1 MNGAAPRNHAEEGS
15 VFTSR
20 PLLLVWLSLFVA
32 AVWCMRVTWSD
43 LLTIA
48 SRDEEQSHII
58 LVPFIALWLA
68 WVRRVRLRHL
78 HPRGTLFGVMI
89 MLMGWA
95 ASYIGYYHA
104 IQSAWHAGAVI
115 VIIGVAVTG
124 LGINTL
130 LRLFPAFAV
139 SVFAVPTPGTIR
151 HAISGPLQT
160 ASAAITQV
168 ILESFG
174 VPVERSMNLL
184 NLNGHDI
191 AVAEACNGMRMVLA
205 LILVSYA
212 FAFSLPLRPYAR
224 VLVLVLS
231 PVAAIFC
238 NIVRLLPTVLL
249 YGYAPIRVADAFHDI
264 SGWLML
270 PVAFLLLRGI
280 YSVLGWAQIPV
291 TRFNLSYQ

>member
-1 MNGAAPRNHAEEGS
+1 MKDESLRHPSDEAS
-15 VFTSR
+15 VLTSR
-20 PLLLVWLSLFVA
+20 PLLVGWLALFA
-32 AVWCMRVTWSD
+32 GAVWCMRTTWSD

-68 WVRRVRLRHL
+68 WVRRARLRHL
-78 HPRGTLFGVMI
+78 HPRGTLFGVII

-95 ASYIGYYHA
+95 ASYVGFYHA
-104 IQSAWHAGAVI
+104 IQSAWHAGAII
-115 VIIGVAVTG
+115 VLIGVAVTG
-124 LGINTL
+124 LGVNTL
-130 LRLFPAFAV
+130 LRLFPAFV
-139 SVFAVPTPGTIR
+139 VWIFAVPVPGTIR
-151 HAISGPLQT
+151 HFISGPLQT
-160 ASAAITQV
+160 ASATVTQV

-184 NLNGHDI
+184 TLNGHDI

-231 PVAAIFC
+231 PIAALAC

-249 YGYAPIRVADAFHDI
+249 YGYASTGVADAFHDV

-291 TRFNLSYQ
+291 TKFNLSYQ

>member
-1 MNGAAPRNHAEEGS
+1 MKDDSLRHPSDEAS
-15 VFTSR
+15 VLTSR
-20 PLLLVWLSLFVA
+20 SLLVGWLALFA
-32 AVWCMRVTWSD
+32 GAVWCMRTTWSD

-68 WVRRVRLRHL
+68 WVRRARLRHL
-78 HPRGTLFGVMI
+78 HPRGTLFGVII

-95 ASYIGYYHA
+95 ASYVGFYHA
-104 IQSAWHAGAVI
+104 IQSAWHAGAII
-115 VIIGVAVTG
+115 VLIGVAVTG
-124 LGINTL
+124 LGVNTL
-130 LRLFPAFAV
+130 LRLFPAFV
-139 SVFAVPTPGTIR
+139 VWIFAVPVPGTIR
-151 HAISGPLQT
+151 HFISGPLQT
-160 ASAAITQV
+160 ASATVTQV

-184 NLNGHDI
+184 TLNGHDI

-231 PVAAIFC
+231 PIAALAC
-238 NIVRLLPTVLL
+238 NIIRLLPTVLL
-249 YGYAPIRVADAFHDI
+249 YGYASTGVADAFHDV

-291 TRFNLSYQ
+291 TKFNLSYQ

>member
-1 MNGAAPRNHAEEGS
+1 MKDDSLRHPSDEAS
-15 VFTSR
+15 VLTSR
-20 PLLLVWLSLFVA
+20 PLLVGWLALFA
-32 AVWCMRVTWSD
+32 GAVWCMRTTWSD

-68 WVRRVRLRHL
+68 WVRRARLRHL
-78 HPRGTLFGVMI
+78 HPRGTLFGVII

-95 ASYIGYYHA
+95 ASYVGFYHA
-104 IQSAWHAGAVI
+104 IQSAWHAGAII
-115 VIIGVAVTG
+115 VLIGVAVTG
-124 LGINTL
+124 LGVNTL
-130 LRLFPAFAV
+130 LRLFPAFV
-139 SVFAVPTPGTIR
+139 VWIFAVPVPGTIR
-151 HAISGPLQT
+151 HFISGPLQT
-160 ASAAITQV
+160 ASATVTQV

-184 NLNGHDI
+184 TLNGHDI

-231 PVAAIFC
+231 PIAALAC
-238 NIVRLLPTVLL
+238 NIVRLIPTVLL
-249 YGYAPIRVADAFHDI
+249 YGYASTGVADAFHDV

-291 TRFNLSYQ
+291 TKFNLSYQ